1 MNLTQAQSRRMSGAM
16 ADTMR
21 RIREQGS
28 TGGQKADLP
37 VSVSMMNK
45 AIAAKTQ
52 QTGCEQYVTLSD
64 AQQRQM
70 SMALAE
76 CLAGLR
82 VLSENPDIVAQF
94 TNARI
99 ADRYVNFPDG
109 AEAGS
114 GRVIG
119 GSYTPDYYQARQRM
133 LSAPIIDADF
143 TVVEYAKTVTSED
156 LHAEQKLLNHDE
168 RRSATKQTVDQSIPK
183 QDMSDATFWDRV
195 RQMIDGRFRETEA
208 QQQAKQAAA
217 NSTRTDPERIDR
229 QVAYAKDACT
239 SQGQSFSYNVVYEKV
254 DWGAYIKDKSGSV
267 VESVEKLV
275 SFITNAVNKNYGG
288 WGRITEIIVR
298 DQHLIINR
306 TCFRPVLDPSTIE
319 SGAFPID
326 SVDYLKDGAL
336 ASFFDWGMLRHM
348 RNLHVIDIDDMSFYE
363 YCIGDRLKCGRRIG
377 VSTLFNLCKSLDV
390 LILAGDE
397 VTRDSLYTKQSTP
410 VKQKLATHKRFS
422 LFSDGYKIEVCKNTN
437 DFASW
442 TFGNMKNYACNRG
455 DRGLFKYCCGV
466 TARAGLAGVAGVLNL
481 GTHLVGGIRD
491 IFKEAMKP
499 IDPSDVGLQ

>member
-1 MNLTQAQSRRMSGAM
+1 MNLNQAQSRRMSGAM

-21 RIREQGS
+21 RIRERGS
-28 TGGQKADLP
+28 AGGQKVELP
-37 VSVSMMNK
+37 VPVSTMNK

-52 QTGCEQYVTLSD
+52 QSGGSQYVTLS
-64 AQQRQM
+64 ATQQRQM

-82 VLSENPDIVAQF
+82 VLAENPDIAAQF
-94 TNARI
+94 ANARI
-99 ADRYVNFPDG
+99 SDRYMNFPDG

-114 GRVIG
+114 GNFVG
-119 GSYTPDYYQARQRM
+119 GSYTPGYYQARQRM
-133 LSAPIIDADF
+133 LNAPIVDADF
-143 TVVEYAKTVTSED
+143 TVVDDAKTVTAED
-156 LHAEQKLLNHDE
+156 LRAEQKLLNRDE
-168 RRSATKQTVDQSIPK
+168 RRGATRQSVDQSIPK

-195 RQMIDGRFRETEA
+195 RQMIDGRFRESES
-208 QQQAKQAAA
+208 QQQAKWAAA
-217 NSTRTDPERIDR
+217 NSARTDPENVDR
-229 QVAYAKDACT
+229 QVAYAKDVCT
-239 SQGQSFSYNVVYEKV
+239 SQGQSFSYNVMYEKV
-254 DWGAYIKDKSGSV
+254 DWGAYIKDRSSSV

-306 TCFRPVLDPSTIE
+306 SCFRPVLDPSAIE

-326 SVDYLKDGAL
+326 TIDYLKDGAL
-336 ASFFDWGMLRHM
+336 ASFFDWSMLRHM

-397 VTRDSLYTKQSTP
+397 VTRDNLYTEQATP
-410 VKQKLATHKRFS
+410 VKRKLATHKRFS
-422 LFSDGYKIEVCKNTN
+422 LFSDGYKLEVCKNTSS
-437 DFASW
+437 FADW
-442 TFGNMKNYACNRG
+442 TFGNMKTYACNRG
-455 DRGLFKYCCGV
+455 DRGLFRYCGGV
-466 TARAGLAGVAGVLNL
+466 VTRAGLAGVAGVINL
-481 GTHLVGGIRD
+481 GTHLVGGIRNA
-491 IFKEAMKP
+491 FREAMTP
-499 IDPSDVGLQ
+499 VNPEDVGMQ